1 MNRQDILLDIAQTLR
16 CKVEEIPGNFPDIQ
30 LNPILG
36 LAQGTAE
43 VKRCR
48 GDLPIPSYKIGRSR
62 RTPLSAVI
70 AFKLSQMQEQCEGNG
85 RAA

>member
-1 MNRQDILLDIAQTLR
+1 MNREDILLDIAQTLH
-16 CKVEEIPGNFPDIQ
+16 CAVEEIPGNFPDTQ
-30 LNPILG
+30 LDPILG
-36 LAQGTAE
+36 LAQGTAK

-70 AFKLSQMQEQCEGNG
+70 AFKLAQLVEPGDEMEV
-85 RAA
+85 A

>member
-1 MNRQDILLDIAQTLR
+1 MNRNDILLDIAQTLR
-16 CKVEEIPGNFPDIQ
+16 CAVEDIPGNFPDTQ

-36 LAQGTAE
+36 FAQGTAE

-62 RTPLSAVI
+62 RTPLSAVVN
-70 AFKLSQMQEQCEGNG
+70 FKLSQLIETKE
-85 RAA
+85 AAS